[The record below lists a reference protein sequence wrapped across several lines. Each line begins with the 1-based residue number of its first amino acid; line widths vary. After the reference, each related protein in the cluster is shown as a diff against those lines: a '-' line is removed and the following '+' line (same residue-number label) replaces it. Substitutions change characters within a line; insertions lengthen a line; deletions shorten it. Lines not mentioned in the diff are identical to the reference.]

1 MTHTASLRGLRKIA
15 LASLALTTL
24 ALAAGTAGA
33 QSLPMTQT
41 GPVVKAVRLSGDL
54 GRARSPQIGGGWGD
68 AVYAVG
74 MELESGLAPLALQV
88 SYRSMSFNVFGS
100 DVGPDTN
107 TSLSL
112 MGLWDVR
119 PGFRLTGRLGTG
131 STRLERGD
139 GSKFNRAEAVYG
151 IGVRAG
157 HSQSFDYSFEALRF
171 PKSEMTQLMVG
182 MGFNF

>member
-1 MTHTASLRGLRKIA
+1 M
-15 LASLALTTL
+15 
-24 ALAAGTAGA
+24 
-33 QSLPMTQT
+33 
-41 GPVVKAVRLSGDL
+41 
-54 GRARSPQIGGGWGD
+54 
-68 AVYAVG
+68 
-74 MELESGLAPLALQV
+74 
-88 SYRSMSFNVFGS
+88 FGS
-100 DVGPDTN
+100 DAGPDTN

-131 STRLERGD
+131 STRMERGD

-151 IGVRAG
+151 IGLRAG

-182 MGFNF
+182 VGFNF